1 MEQRR
6 LSEAEG
12 GLIEFGLAIDLG
24 SDRESVA
31 ARLEGAR
38 RLLALAES
46 YPFRSV
52 WFGEG
57 YPSGPGSFHLP
68 SSLLMLAAIAPS
80 TSLALGTGVALLP
93 AWQPLRLAYDAALLD
108 QATSGCLVLGVGIGT
123 PELWRRFGVPTDRM
137 ADRADEM
144 LQALRALWRGEDGY
158 RGELLTVEGRVA
170 PLPATPGGPPLW
182 VGGRVGRSALR
193 AARYGDGWYGA
204 TSYRL
209 GEVARMAELYRM
221 ACAEAGRPMGPVS
234 VNRIVVVAETR
245 RQVRDEAWRCVDE
258 LLARYVRIR
267 SILGPDGRPVDR
279 SGLRELMA
287 ELVLAGDP
295 DDVNERLEAYAAA
308 GVTHVQARVWPSDM
322 PVALV
327 ERTLRLLGER
337 VLPAWR

>member
-1 MEQRR
+1 M
-6 LSEAEG
+6 
-12 GLIEFGLAIDLG
+12 EFGLAIDLG
-24 SDRESVA
+24 SERESVA

-38 RLLALAES
+38 RLLGLAES
-46 YPFRSV
+46 YAFRSV
-52 WFGEG
+52 WSGEG
-57 YPSGPGSFHLP
+57 YASRAGSFHLP
-68 SSLLMLAAIAPS
+68 SSLLMLAGIAPS
-80 TSLALGTGVALLP
+80 TSLALGTGVVLLP
-93 AWQPLRLAYDAALLD
+93 AWPPLRLAYDAALLD
-108 QATSGCLVLGVGIGT
+108 QATAGRLVLGVGIGT

-144 LQALRALWRGEDGY
+144 LQALRALWRGDDGY
-158 RGELLTVEGRVA
+158 RSELLSVEGGVA

-204 TSYRL
+204 SSYRL
-209 GEVARMAELYRM
+209 GEIARMAERYRR
-221 ACAEAGRPMGPVS
+221 ACAEAGHPAGAVA

-245 RQVRDEAWRCVDE
+245 RQARDQGRRYVDE

-267 SILGPDGRPVDR
+267 SILGPDGRPTDR
-279 SGLRELMA
+279 SGLPELMD

-295 DDVNERLEAYAAA
+295 DDVSGRLEAYAAA

-327 ERTLRLLGER
+327 ERTVRLLGER

>member
-1 MEQRR
+1 M
-6 LSEAEG
+6 
-12 GLIEFGLAIDLG
+12 IEFGLAIDLG
-24 SDRESVA
+24 SEQESVA

-46 YPFRSV
+46 HAFRSV

-57 YPSGPGSFHLP
+57 YASRAGSFHLP
-68 SSLLMLAAIAPS
+68 SSLLMLAGIAPS
-80 TSLALGTGVALLP
+80 TSVALGTGVVLLP
-93 AWQPLRLAYDAALLD
+93 AWHPLRLAYDAALLD
-108 QATSGCLVLGVGIGT
+108 RATAGRLVLGVGIGT

-158 RGELLTVEGRVA
+158 RGELLSVERGVA

-209 GEVARMAELYRM
+209 DEIARMAERYRR
-221 ACAEAGRPMGPVS
+221 ACAEAGHPAGPVS

-245 RQVRDEAWRCVDE
+245 RQARDEARPYVEE
-258 LLARYVRIR
+258 LVATYVRIR
-267 SILGPDGRPVDR
+267 SILGPDGTPADL
-279 SGLRELMA
+279 SGLAELMD
-287 ELVLAGDP
+287 ELVLTGDP

-322 PVALV
+322 PVKLV